1 MDTLKYSGKVKI
13 TVYKNG
19 KKIGKSTTHN
29 TGYTPLFRFF
39 ADCLCSAYDER
50 NAPAY
55 MRVDSGT
62 QSVTLPAA
70 PLTQRNPQLIDGYP
84 TAMLQSTLKYSNTNL
99 GKIDV
104 VQLLNSGKEVMATV
118 EVKPEVVLNS
128 TEYSAVIQ
136 WYLRV
141 DNAGE
146 SGDVQSLIK
155 VMEDSGYTV
164 KKENN

>member
-29 TGYTPLFRFF
+29 TGAAPLFRFF

-62 QSVTLPAA
+62 LDVTLPAA
-70 PLTQRNPQLIDGYP
+70 PLTQRNPQSVNGYP

-99 GKIDV
+99 GKIDT

-118 EVKPEVVLNS
+118 EVKPGVTLNS
-128 TEYSAVIQ
+128 AEYSAVIQ

-141 DNAGE
+141 DNVGE
-146 SGDVQSLIK
+146 SGNASSLIRA
-155 VMEDSGYTV
+155 MEDLGYTV
-164 KKENN
+164 TKK

>member
-29 TGYTPLFRFF
+29 TGALPLFRFF

-62 QSVTLPAA
+62 SEVTLPAA
-70 PLTQRNPQLIDGYP
+70 PLTQRNPQLINGYP
-84 TAMLQSTLKYSNTNL
+84 TAMLQSTLKYSNTSL
-99 GKIDV
+99 GKINT

-118 EVKPEVVLNS
+118 EVEPGVILNS
-128 TEYSAVIQ
+128 AEYSAVIQ

-146 SGDVQSLIK
+146 SDNVSNLIR
-155 VMEDSGYTV
+155 VMEDLGYTV
-164 KKENN
+164 TKK

>member
-19 KKIGKSTTHN
+19 KKIGKSATHN
-29 TGYTPLFRFF
+29 TGALPLFRFF

-62 QSVTLPAA
+62 SGVTLPAA
-70 PLTQRNPQLIDGYP
+70 PLTQRNPQLINGYP
-84 TAMLQSTLKYSNTNL
+84 AAMLQSTLKYSNTNL
-99 GKIDV
+99 GKIDT

-146 SGDVQSLIK
+146 VDNLPELIRVVK
-155 VMEDSGYTV
+155 NSGYTV
-164 KKENN
+164 QKENN